1 MKHVFFTSQSLLRVL
16 MFSPA
21 ASYNLL
27 TSFASKMP
35 DETVS
40 GIKMVTLHVL
50 FSKEAV
56 VVLSL
61 STVSLQEVSDNTL
74 MP

>member
-1 MKHVFFTSQSLLRVL
+1 

-21 ASYNLL
+21 ASYNVVI
-27 TSFASKMP
+27 SFTSKMP

-40 GIKMVTLHVL
+40 GIKMVMLRVL

-61 STVSLQEVSDNTL
+61 STVSLQEVSYNTV